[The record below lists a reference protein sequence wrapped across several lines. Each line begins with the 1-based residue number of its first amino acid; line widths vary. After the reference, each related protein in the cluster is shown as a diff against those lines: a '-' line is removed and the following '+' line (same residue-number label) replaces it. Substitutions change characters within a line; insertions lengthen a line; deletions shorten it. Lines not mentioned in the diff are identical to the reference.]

1 MREEVAAAVELSDA
15 LGKTARRRLARGE
28 GALMPSFRPGN
39 RVPDLGSAVGALID
53 EVDLR
58 HAPTR
63 FDLSDEHGKQSH
75 AAGADHRNGLDVV
88 MLDEGWYIGSLSR

>member
-28 GALMPSFRPGN
+28 GVLMPSFRPGN

-53 EVDLR
+53 EVDFR
-58 HAPTR
+58 QAPM
-63 FDLSDEHGKQSH
+63 
-75 AAGADHRNGLDVV
+75 GLDVSH
-88 MLDEGWYIGSLSR
+88 IHRQ